1 MTTPVLWNSS
11 RDGQRTLVNTFI
23 KQPAVVQRRI
33 LKMVNQQ
40 FLGDALLRT
49 GPRAFGG
56 VVLYE
61 ESTPLFAG
69 GGDAPVVAEYG
80 TIPAARGRFGQP
92 MAVRTVKR
100 ALAVEY
106 SEEMRIS
113 DNVGAVDTQLTQ
125 VKNTFIRT
133 WENAFLSAILNN
145 PRVNTLAATDY
156 WNVTTSK
163 IRTDLAEA
171 MLIVQESDSDTVDGT
186 GEDKFDFEPDT
197 LVVSNRTGTDFI
209 ESDDVNKLFLGS
221 PAVRESLQYTGK
233 MPKQFFG
240 LDVVKSRR
248 LPPQV
253 AIVLQRKVIGGIS
266 DRRPLGVGPT
276 ERDGRRE
283 VYFQNIVRD
292 SAIFIDQPKAACI
305 ITGIRA

>member
-1 MTTPVLWNSS
+1 MTTPVRFNSS
-11 RDGQRTLVNTFI
+11 RDGQRNLVNTFI

-33 LKMVNQQ
+33 LKMTDQQ
-40 FLGDALLRT
+40 FIGDALLRT
-49 GPRAFGG
+49 GPDALGG

-61 ESTPLFAG
+61 ESTPLYSG

-80 TIPAARGRFGQP
+80 RIPAARGRFGQP

-106 SEEMRIS
+106 SEEMRRR
-113 DNVGAVDTQLTQ
+113 DNVGAVDTQLIQ

-156 WNVTTSK
+156 WDLSTGK
-163 IRTDLAEA
+163 IRFDIAEA
-171 MLIVQESDSDTVDGT
+171 KYVVEESDSDTVDGS
-186 GEDKFDFEPDT
+186 GEDKFNFEPDT
-197 LVVSNRTGTDFI
+197 LVLSNRTATDFI
-209 ESDDVNKLFLGS
+209 ESDDFNKLFLGS

-233 MPKQFFG
+233 APKQAMG

-253 AIVLQRKVIGGIS
+253 AIVLQRKIIGGIS
-266 DRRPLGVGPT
+266 DERPLSVGPT
-276 ERDGRRE
+276 ERDGRSE
-283 VYFQNIVRD
+283 VYFQNVVRQ
-292 SAIFIDQPKAACI
+292 SAIFIDQPKAACV
-305 ITGIRA
+305 ITGVHS